1 MSERIPAEV
10 FPPGEFLREE
20 LEARGWNQND
30 LADILGSYP
39 RLVSEII
46 TGKRA
51 ISPET
56 AKKLAAAFDTSAQL
70 WMNLEST
77 YRLWRVRSQETVI
90 ARRAKLFE
98 KAPVKEMAKRQWIEY
113 SQNVEVLEKG
123 LLDFFEIG
131 SLDEEPRF
139 WPFAARTFLSYRT
152 VTPSQRAWLFRARRL
167 ARAVHAGR
175 FSDSLLK
182 SAIERFRQL
191 LPNPEEA
198 RHVPRILAE
207 AGIRFLILE
216 PLARTRI
223 DGACF
228 WLDERSPVVVVSF
241 RYDRIDGFWHT
252 LLHECGHV
260 LRRDGLKEN
269 EPLDIDLVE
278 DGSTKLEGEKPANE
292 REMDA
297 FAAGSLI
304 PPEQLD
310 DFIARVGPLYSK
322 KGIRGFATRIGVHPG
337 IVVGQLQHRKEIL
350 YAHSR
355 EMLVKVRQIVAESAL
370 TDGWGHFPSGA

>member
-77 YRLWRVRSQETVI
+77 YRLWRVRSQENDI
-90 ARRAKLFE
+90 APRAKLFE

-198 RHVPRILAE
+198 RYVPRILAE

-216 PLARTRI
+216 PLAQTRI

-269 EPLDIDLVE
+269 EPLDIDLVG